1 MLDSGLEDWAS
12 AEDSGCWSD
21 SDSSVASGM
30 LEQVAHIFGLP
41 RGEFVDEAIG
51 PPQQMQIAGPI
62 IFL

>member
-1 MLDSGLEDWAS
+1 
-12 AEDSGCWSD
+12 
-21 SDSSVASGM
+21 M